1 MGNGV
6 KILVVDDDPD
16 MRETLQMILES
27 ADYSVVTAEDG
38 EECLSKLKEEQPD
51 LLILDLL
58 MPRMDGFEVCKALKD
73 PRLAKVAKIP
83 IIILSSVQEGV
94 SQRRYELETGV
105 RLDVDDYV
113 EKPVEGSVLLDRV
126 GKLMKRIGKEQ
137 QAKP

>member
-1 MGNGV
+1 MATSA

-27 ADYSVVTAEDG
+27 GGYTVVMAEDG
-38 EECLSKLKEEQPD
+38 EQCLVKLKEEQPD

-73 PRLAKVAKIP
+73 PRYARYARMP

-105 RLDVDDYV
+105 QLDVDDYV
-113 EKPVEGSVLLDRV
+113 EKPIESSVLLERV
-126 GKLMKRIGKEQ
+126 GKLIKRISKE
-137 QAKP
+137 

>member
-1 MGNGV
+1 MGASG

-16 MRETLQMILES
+16 MREALQMILES
-27 ADYSVVTAEDG
+27 GGYTVVMAEDG
-38 EECLSKLKEEQPD
+38 EQCLAKLKEEPPD

-73 PRLAKVAKIP
+73 PRYAKYARVP

-94 SQRRYELETGV
+94 GQRRYELETGV

-113 EKPVEGSVLLDRV
+113 EKPIESSVLLERV
-126 GKLMKRIGKEQ
+126 GKIIKRISKE
-137 QAKP
+137 